1 MIWCGVWVMMAPAP
15 EFVQNIFHSRWAW
28 EAAKLLLEAGLGIII
43 VWIPTK
49 MRLLPSFVL
58 VIAGFVSDI
67 NAKPKAKSKWWL
79 DRIFLENEISKMQN
93 VHCLQ
98 VILMLTPKPGTGRM
112 SHTTCPCSLPTPSA
126 RSVTS
131 LWSSLLA
138 LFIKCHYRQGCGQPA
153 QLPEDQ
159 QERECDGGGDS
170 PPPLQGEEPGQI
182 HGQYRQY
189 SYSSCVVC
197 TLRARLLANQTALKR
212 QNLQVVTKNN

>member
-1 MIWCGVWVMMAPAP
+1 MRCVGYDGCWGSAP
-15 EFVQNIFHSRWAW
+15 EFVQNIFLSRWAW

-58 VIAGFVSDI
+58 IIAGFVSDI

-131 LWSSLLA
+131 LWSSLSS

-159 QERECDGGGDS
+159 QERERDGGGDS

-189 SYSSCVVC
+189 SYSSCVVLC
-197 TLRARLLANQTALKR
+197 CVYPPVPDCWLIKLLSRDKICKL
-212 QNLQVVTKNN
+212 